1 MTENINTTI
10 SATTTFFDLDGNIVP
25 TGNYYFNIKNI
36 NGNEY
41 TGDLIQK
48 GKYGEFKFKA
58 RDLVKM
64 MSVGQARLARRASV
78 DEEGI
83 PKCDSPCVKENR
95 VFASFLSGKVT
106 KNTIVRTYDEES
118 LLNIKKENPL
128 CSICLTDITL
138 NKKELGCKHNFHKQ
152 CIDKWLEKKSNCPI
166 CRKEVIEDE
175 PVVNFRSDSTRRR
188 VSDDLF
194 AYATFEER
202 TQYYRN
208 RLNRA
213 RERFRRLEQT
223 RYRNTYWS

>member
-1 MTENINTTI
+1 M
-10 SATTTFFDLDGNIVP
+10 
-25 TGNYYFNIKNI
+25 
-36 NGNEY
+36 
-41 TGDLIQK
+41 
-48 GKYGEFKFKA
+48 
-58 RDLVKM
+58 
-64 MSVGQARLARRASV
+64 
-78 DEEGI
+78 
-83 PKCDSPCVKENR
+83 
-95 VFASFLSGKVT
+95 
-106 KNTIVRTYDEES
+106 
-118 LLNIKKENPL
+118 NIKKENPL

-194 AYATFEER
+194 GYSTFEER

-223 RYRNTYWS
+223 RYRNTYWT